1 MVLQLKRMQ
10 HFSKFILG
18 VPVLR
23 RGKPHL
29 RWTLSH
35 LQRELIIASTP
46 HCGILQT
53 LYVKSNATATAS
65 QWISVL
71 RSREAA
77 SIPCCAPPFCFR
89 RAMGDAQTSQSGCV
103 PSNWIALQCSEQ
115 WLTPEGG
122 ILGRIFVAIF
132 DLKSPGACQ
141 SERSSV
147 GPTTLQSSLLHIP
160 GGVNLSITFPACSW
174 QRPSPSEAFPIWCSA
189 KPVVFLLDKSTSLA
203 SPLSSSRPVSFLPPS
218 HWSSATYKI
227 SPSAPHHSTLLRGA
241 HATFYNWIMP
251 PTSSNAT

>member
-1 MVLQLKRMQ
+1 MYNAHRDITQLDLMVLQLKRMQ

-77 SIPCCAPPFCFR
+77 SIPCCAPRVLFSPRNGGRANKSVRVRSFKLNRTAMFGTVVDARGRNSRQDFCRHF
-89 RAMGDAQTSQSGCV
+89 
-103 PSNWIALQCSEQ
+103 
-115 WLTPEGG
+115 
-122 ILGRIFVAIF
+122 
-132 DLKSPGACQ
+132 
-141 SERSSV
+141 
-147 GPTTLQSSLLHIP
+147 
-160 GGVNLSITFPACSW
+160 
-174 QRPSPSEAFPIWCSA
+174 
-189 KPVVFLLDKSTSLA
+189 
-203 SPLSSSRPVSFLPPS
+203 
-218 HWSSATYKI
+218 
-227 SPSAPHHSTLLRGA
+227 
-241 HATFYNWIMP
+241 
-251 PTSSNAT
+251 